1 MGESRRK
8 QETASSDSAKG
19 GGIPQAGN
27 TLGRRMHVRWD
38 RGAASTPRGRWVFFA
53 ACLATAGVSEC
64 WVSPCPLEHRSG
76 NAPAKR
82 DVLGRLMLG
91 LLAGDRRCEYVTALR
106 GDAIAAQSLGMN
118 QVVSDDA
125 LRRALARIGQSAS
138 AARMRPA
145 LMHSVRG

>member
-1 MGESRRK
+1 
-8 QETASSDSAKG
+8 
-19 GGIPQAGN
+19 
-27 TLGRRMHVRWD
+27 MHVRWD
-38 RGAASTPRGRWVFFA
+38 RGAAATPHGRWVFFA
-53 ACLATAGVSEC
+53 ACLATAGVFGC
-64 WVSPCPLEHRSG
+64 WVSPCRLEYRSG

-125 LRRALARIGQSAS
+125 LRRALARIGQSAR
-138 AARMRPA
+138 APAR
-145 LMHSVRG
+145 RG